1 MLSLWKVYIRE
12 GKVFI
17 PTVARTDAG
26 YFVDVDPVFVH
37 PVQDRQAIMGSVR
50 SVIAGG
56 NPVIP
61 AFSRESF
68 PKPVVLRYAKV
79 KSWRAFQALA
89 SAFQLCLTDSGYE
102 IQPLR
107 KAGPNHFEEDF
118 ERLVKLPPGITVDEF
133 AREFVQRFLTNEAS
147 AAGKQP

>member
-1 MLSLWKVYIRE
+1 MQSLWSVYIRE

-26 YFVDVDPVFVH
+26 YFLDVDPVFVH
-37 PVQDRQAIMGSVR
+37 PVQDRQAIMESIR
-50 SVIAGG
+50 SVMAGG

-61 AFSRESF
+61 AYSRELF

-79 KSWRAFQALA
+79 KSWRAFQASA
-89 SAFQLCLTDSGYE
+89 SAYQLRLNDSGFE

-107 KAGPNHFEEDF
+107 RAGPNHFEEDF
-118 ERLVKLPPGITVDEF
+118 ERLVKLPQGITSDEF
-133 AREFVQRFLTNEAS
+133 AREFVQRFLANEVT
-147 AAGKQP
+147 GK